1 MPKPVLGEIHR
12 APLKHLRLKVDRTDR
27 HVDFEMR
34 KHLERLKKTAPARQ
48 EAHAARIRM
57 AQQMENAGIQEAL
70 QGERKL
76 IEGAMSSRRHYPPHL
91 QARLKEIQGLL
102 TSGGNALR

>member
-34 KHLERLKKTAPARQ
+34 KHLERLRKTAPVRQ
-48 EAHAARIRM
+48 EAHNAKNRM
-57 AQQMENAGIQEAL
+57 AQQMEAAGTQEAL
-70 QGERKL
+70 QGERRL
-76 IEGAMSSRRHYPPHL
+76 IQGSFDIRRHYPPHL

-102 TSGGNALR
+102 TT